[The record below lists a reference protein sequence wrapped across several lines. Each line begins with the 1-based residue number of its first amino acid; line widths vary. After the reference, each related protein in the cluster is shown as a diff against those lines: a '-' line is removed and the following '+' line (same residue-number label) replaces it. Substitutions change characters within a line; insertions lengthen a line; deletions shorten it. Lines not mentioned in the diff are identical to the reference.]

1 MSEGNP
7 LIGIRNMRTSSNDND
22 CGDSDCGCSWIC
34 CFLVIVILV
43 VTLSHFFVVQP
54 GDIGIIVSFG
64 SIRSVG
70 PGLHSRKLIGTTVLL
85 QSSKLQLL
93 EEKNT
98 IPTKEG
104 LSVILDTA
112 VLFRLDVNMAA
123 TLYRKVGP
131 NYVNNVIKPESDS
144 AIRSLT
150 TNYDAKALYTS
161 ERNTIQD
168 DLKASLAKK
177 LRPRGVIVEDVLLV
191 GVGLP
196 ALLEKSI
203 NMNAQA
209 EQDAIRMEF
218 VLMKERQEAERKAI
232 EAQGISDF
240 QTIVSEGISD
250 KLLRWKAIEA
260 TEQLAQS
267 PHSRVVIVGSSGE
280 NLPVV
285 LNAGGSTAQGLN

>member
-1 MSEGNP
+1 MSEENP
-7 LIGIRNMRTSSNDND
+7 LIGIRNMRTSSNDD
-22 CGDSDCGCSWIC
+22 DCGCSWIC
-34 CFLVIVILV
+34 CFFVIVILV
-43 VTLSHFFVVQP
+43 FTLSHFFVVQP
-54 GDIGIIVSFG
+54 GEIGIIVTFG

-70 PGLHSRKLIGTTVLL
+70 PGLQSRKLMGTTVLL

-112 VLFRLDVNMAA
+112 VLFRLDVDMAA

-177 LRPRGVIVEDVLLV
+177 LRPRGIIVEDVLLV
-191 GVGLP
+191 DVGLP

-218 VLMKERQEAERKAI
+218 VLTKERQEAERKAI

-260 TEQLAQS
+260 TEKLAQS